1 MCMVTLCMHT
11 GPEIVAIQLHRL
23 SSWMPSGVPDE
34 RSGQPLNGTMTME
47 HFRRDKY
54 WRIHKN
60 CLEMLAFYC
69 KVFVWSGASLS
80 QLSLVVVV
88 SLSWL
93 NHCHSTLIRSCP
105 MGARRNNVRLKKEKP
120 NLQLFLDLIPNQP
133 MCILCI
139 QKIFRKPRT
148 ETFNYFIWLSVSA
161 FYRQTLND
169 FIRESENHFWSLCW
183 KRTWST
189 TIGRGARIA
198 DKHK

>member
-1 MCMVTLCMHT
+1 MRILVACAHCASVHAHCASSHCAMCMVTLCMHT

-69 KVFVWSGASLS
+69 KRVVWSGASLS

-105 MGARRNNVRLKKEKP
+105 MGASRNNVGLKKARNP
-120 NLQLFLDLIPNQP
+120 
-133 MCILCI
+133 
-139 QKIFRKPRT
+139 
-148 ETFNYFIWLSVSA
+148 TFNCFS
-161 FYRQTLND
+161 
-169 FIRESENHFWSLCW
+169 
-183 KRTWST
+183 TWSPT
-189 TIGRGARIA
+189 SQCVFYTKNI
-198 DKHK
+198 